1 MQLRVIVSR
10 NRFKEQI
17 VCWVFS
23 DFIFPL
29 VCYFHDICWLFS
41 IAACS
46 RRVAAFAASRVA
58 SVVWTFCVA
67 IAPSVSP
74 QKIAMCC

>member
-1 MQLRVIVSR
+1 MLQEV
-10 NRFKEQI
+10 K
-17 VCWVFS
+17 VCHTWS
-23 DFIFPL
+23 MSTSGKRRKAASMP
-29 VCYFHDICWLFS
+29 
-41 IAACS
+41 ACS